1 MTVLILGGTTGL
13 GRSLTY
19 RLAQEGFSTVFT
31 GRDKRDLD
39 ATSNHLNLITPTKH
53 FGLVLDLC
61 DHKSISEF
69 IYNLSILDSEVTH
82 IYLPIA
88 ESQDNDTVCM
98 DMSEVHRLVQA
109 NFSGI
114 LEVISG
120 ILNVC
125 STEKLSNITGFGSIA
140 SYSGRSKNVAYSAA
154 KRAQESYF
162 ESLIVTLA
170 KSQIS
175 CHFFRLGYLETA
187 KTQIMQLKLP
197 KVSTEKVARYVLSKM
212 NKSSRFYTFP
222 RFWRLIGFGIRNSPF
237 SVRIWL
243 DRIS

>member
-1 MTVLILGGTTGL
+1 MTILILGGTTGL

-19 RLAQEGFSTVFT
+19 RLAKEGFSTVFT

-61 DHKSISEF
+61 DRKSISEF
-69 IYNLSILDSEVTH
+69 INKLSKLDSGITH

-88 ESQDNDTVCM
+88 ESQDSDTVCL

-114 LEVISG
+114 LEVVSAV
-120 ILNVC
+120 LNKC
-125 STEKLSNITGFGSIA
+125 STENLSNITGFGSIA
-140 SYSGRSKNVAYSAA
+140 SFSGRSTNVAYAAA

-187 KTQIMQLKLP
+187 KTQSMQLKLP
-197 KVSTEKVARYVLSKM
+197 KVPTERVAEYVLSKM
-212 NKSSRFYTFP
+212 NKKSRFYTFP
-222 RFWRLIGFGIRNSPF
+222 RFWRLIGFAIRNSPL

-243 DRIS
+243 DRIT